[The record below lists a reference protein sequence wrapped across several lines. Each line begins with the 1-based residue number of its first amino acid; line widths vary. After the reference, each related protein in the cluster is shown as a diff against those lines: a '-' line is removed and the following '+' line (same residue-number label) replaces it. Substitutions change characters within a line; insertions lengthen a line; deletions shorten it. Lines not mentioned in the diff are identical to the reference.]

1 MANSQSKYYRMKG
14 ATTNSFFRRIW
25 LMMLAVGPGI
35 FCIGYTIGTGSV
47 TAMAKAG
54 SDFGMQLLWVL
65 VLSVLFAWLLMEAY
79 GRYAVVTGGTAIH
92 SFRKKIRYG
101 KFLAII
107 IIVGVVLGQWNSLT
121 GILGLS
127 ANAIYEL
134 IHMFFPTTASENY
147 WVVLGIA
154 VFLVV
159 ILYGLILVGN
169 YSFFE
174 KILIVL
180 VTFMG
185 VSFFISMF
193 VVLPEPSEII
203 SGLKPS
209 IPQIPGGK
217 LMVTAFVGTT
227 MAAPTFIVRP
237 LLMKGKGWGKENTRE
252 QSKDALISA
261 ILMFVISA
269 SIMITATGALFHEG
283 KSIQK
288 VLDMVY
294 TLEPVA
300 GKFAVAIFVV
310 GTISAGLSS
319 IFPILMVAP
328 LLIADYRNGELDT
341 NSKQFKILTGFAAIF
356 GLIVPI
362 IGANPI
368 LAQIVTQVA
377 NVFVLPLVIGAI
389 IYLVNNKIEMGVKK
403 AGIILNAGLVCALIF
418 SCFIAYNG
426 IIALLELL

>member
-1 MANSQSKYYRMKG
+1 MNNPIRISILKK
-14 ATTNSFFRRIW
+14 IW
-25 LMMLAVGPGI
+25 LTLLAIGPGI
-35 FCIGYTIGTGSV
+35 FCVGYTIGTGSV
-47 TAMAKAG
+47 TSMAKAG
-54 SDFGMQLLWVL
+54 SDYGMQLLWVL
-65 VLSVLFAWLLMEAY
+65 VLSVLFAWVLMEAY
-79 GRYAVVTGGTAIH
+79 GRYAVVTGETAIH
-92 SFRKKIRYG
+92 SFRKKIRHG
-101 KFLAII
+101 KILAV
-107 IIVGVVLGQWNSLT
+107 IIVIGIVVGQWNSLT

-134 IHMFFPTTASENY
+134 IHLFFPATAPENY
-147 WVVLGIA
+147 WIVLGIA
-154 VFLVV
+154 VFLIVV
-159 ILYGLILVGN
+159 LYGFLMVGN

-174 KILIVL
+174 KILVVF

-185 VSFFISMF
+185 FSFLLSMLIVF
-193 VVLPEPSEII
+193 PDPSEMV

-209 IPQIPGGK
+209 IPQVPGGK
-217 LMVTAFVGTT
+217 LMVAAFVGTT
-227 MAAPTFIVRP
+227 MAAPTFVVRP

-252 QSKDALISA
+252 QSKDALFSA

-283 KSIQK
+283 KTIER

-300 GKFAVAIFVV
+300 GKFAVAIFVL
-310 GTISAGLSS
+310 GTLSAGLSS

-328 LLIADYRNGELDT
+328 LLVADYKNGELDT
-341 NSKQFKILTGFAAIF
+341 NSRQFKILTAVAAVF

-362 IGANPI
+362 MGANPI
-368 LAQIVTQVA
+368 VAQIATQVA

-389 IYLVNNKIEMGVKK
+389 IYLVNNKTDMKDHK
-403 AGIILNAGLVCALIF
+403 AGILLNTGLVCALIF

-426 IIALLELL
+426 IIALQELL